1 MSNMST
7 PITDEKAAL
16 IERLTNALN
25 TLTANMNAYM
35 RHVNGEN
42 DSAAAKEDSASDG
55 DTVIDEER
63 GEVYA
68 WLKARCELSYQE
80 ESLMKWYHKY
90 GCQMPLTIDSVK
102 KTCLDEFKKALS
114 DESVNDEWK
123 RVSIRFKKSIGY
135 HFSCKEYPSVQYLF
149 MYAFLISLGVPN
161 GNMHMLMESKF
172 ADKKDRELFIYR
184 FTKE

>member
-55 DTVIDEER
+55 DTEKNR
-63 GEVYA
+63 
-68 WLKARCELSYQE
+68 
-80 ESLMKWYHKY
+80 
-90 GCQMPLTIDSVK
+90 
-102 KTCLDEFKKALS
+102 
-114 DESVNDEWK
+114 
-123 RVSIRFKKSIGY
+123 
-135 HFSCKEYPSVQYLF
+135 
-149 MYAFLISLGVPN
+149 
-161 GNMHMLMESKF
+161 
-172 ADKKDRELFIYR
+172 
-184 FTKE
+184 